1 LIEVN
6 PVLSDFMGGELIPT
20 TGNRPAKFSV
30 INTGRFSVNIRE
42 LPDMKGEIIGSLK
55 SNHTAAGL
63 GRTALGDWVLIKT
76 DETSGWVSADLV
88 EIRVPIEFL
97 PTMLPTITSP

>member
-1 LIEVN
+1 
-6 PVLSDFMGGELIPT
+6 VLTGFLEDELIPT
-20 TGNRPAKFSV
+20 TGNRPSAFSV

-55 SNHTAAGL
+55 SNHTASGL
-63 GRTALGDWVLIKT
+63 GRTALGDWVLIRT
-76 DETSGWVSADLV
+76 EETSGWVSADLV

-97 PTMLPTITSP
+97 PTMLPTITAP